1 MIEVIKPGTK
11 NRVECNNCGS
21 LLSYSVDDIKL
32 QEKYL
37 SQRDSYNEKYIICPQ
52 CNFKIVLEG
61 MRWEGK

>member
-11 NRVECNNCGS
+11 NRVECNNCGA

-37 SQRDSYNEKYIICPQ
+37 SQRDSYNEKYIMCPQ
-52 CNFKIVLEG
+52 CNARIVLESK
-61 MRWEGK
+61 R